1 MKQAAIQRD
10 AAPRLGQSASRSCDY
25 CDFTLRPILCSG
37 WRHQRTGVF
46 RSLRLS
52 MSASALSHL
61 GRCLR
66 LLPSPA
72 SGCHIARLAGQSK
85 DGISPHD
92 FVYGEVRKGGT
103 VTYYETTGENNKFL
117 HQIIVLAGHE
127 VDAIGD
133 IYINDEVVTLDGSG
147 FVTS

>member
-1 MKQAAIQRD
+1 MNNMPYNVLRHHD
-10 AAPRLGQSASRSCDY
+10 WDRAPRDPVTIGAYIATAVGVTS
-25 CDFTLRPILCSG
+25 T
-37 WRHQRTGVF
+37 TGVF
-46 RSLRLS
+46 LITAATYVGISLVTS
-52 MSASALSHL
+52 WAISALSPKPSFGAL
-61 GRCLR
+61 DSRG
-66 LLPSPA
+66 LLVN
-72 SGCHIARLAGQSK
+72 QK
-85 DGISPHD
+85 DGIAPHD

-133 IYINDEVVTLDGSG
+133 IYINDEVVTLDGGG